1 MSILKYE
8 RRTPKTMQE
17 MYDYLIDSKK
27 TDTSHIFGIGI
38 NPMYAVTEMKF
49 VQHLYRAYDIYHPY
63 IQVIFCFDQGT
74 TLSLPQIKDICI
86 AIGYC
91 LIDDE
96 RQVLG
101 AIHYKETDKV
111 HCHYMINYVG
121 IHGMLYRQE
130 YSIYHYYRRVNEIL
144 AALGL
149 TKLPVYEAACP
160 APLYA

>member
-17 MYDYLIDSKK
+17 MYDYLVDTNK
-27 TDTSHIFGIGI
+27 TGNSHIFGLGV
-38 NPMYAVTEMKF
+38 NPMYAVSEMEY
-49 VQHLYRAYDIYHPY
+49 VQRIYRAYTIVHPY
-63 IQVIFCFDQGT
+63 IQVIFCFDRGIN
-74 TLSLPQIKDICI
+74 LELPQIRDICI
-86 AIGYC
+86 SIGYC

-130 YSIYHYYRRVNEIL
+130 YCIYHYYRKANEIL
-144 AALGL
+144 SAYGL
-149 TKLPVYEAACP
+149 NTLPVYGMESSVRMCI
-160 APLYA
+160 

>member
-17 MYDYLIDSKK
+17 MYDYLVDTNK
-27 TDTSHIFGIGI
+27 TDRAHIFGLGV
-38 NPMYAVTEMKF
+38 NPMYAVTEMEY
-49 VQHLYRAYDIYHPY
+49 VQRIHRAYEIYHPY
-63 IQVIFCFDQGT
+63 IQVIFCFDQGVK
-74 TLSLPQIKDICI
+74 LSLPQMRDICI
-86 AIGYC
+86 SIGYC

-101 AIHYKETDKV
+101 SIHYKETDKV

-144 AALGL
+144 
-149 TKLPVYEAACP
+149 V
-160 APLYA
+160 